1 MRHLSPRA
9 RGLATAMFV
18 TGGALLGGAPRGSA
32 GAGWVSMLIATAAGL
47 LVCVVLGLLGSRA
60 GDREFFTAADGVLGG
75 FGGGA
80 VAAVLGVLA
89 LGMMVRDMAV
99 VTQFIG
105 ANMITETPRWLI
117 AISLAATAAWCA
129 SCGRSTVGRWVELAA
144 LVAGVSLVICLA
156 ATVGDFDAR
165 AVVDGLKSDADGIF
179 GGAVGL
185 FSECAGSV
193 LLLASTVFPFGKA
206 ERRRASP
213 LVAGLVIGGALL
225 AVVMLFNVALLG
237 AETLDIFNF
246 PTYHALRISGIGGV
260 LERMEP
266 LLMIPAVATGIF
278 RVAAELMLIIGA
290 VERFCPKMEGSRS
303 SAFVIA
309 AVGVAA
315 SLILLP
321 SQVELRWAEGAFAV
335 GYAIALAAVTL
346 LIGSAALFKKRG

>member
-47 LVCVVLGLLGSRA
+47 FVCAVIGLLGSRE
-60 GDREFFTAADGVLGG
+60 GNRDFFSAVDGVLGG

-80 VAAVLGVLA
+80 AAAILGVLA
-89 LGMMVRDMAV
+89 LGMLTRDMAV

-117 AISLAATAAWCA
+117 AISLAVVAAWCA

-144 LVAGVSLVICLA
+144 LVAGVALVICLV
-156 ATVGDFDAR
+156 ATVGDFDAQ
-165 AVVDGLKSDADGIF
+165 AVTDGLASDADGIF

-193 LLLASTVFPFGKA
+193 LLLAATVFPFGGEEK
-206 ERRRASP
+206 RRSAP
-213 LVAGLVIGGALL
+213 LVVGLVIGGALL
-225 AVVMLFNVALLG
+225 SLVMLFNVALLG

-266 LLMIPAVATGIF
+266 LLMIPAVATGLF
-278 RVAAELMLIIGA
+278 RVAAELILIIGA
-290 VERFCPKMEGSRS
+290 IERFCPKLEGSRS
-303 SAFVIA
+303 TAFI
-309 AVGVAA
+309 VGAMGVST
-315 SLILLP
+315 SLVLLP
-321 SQVELRWAEGAFAV
+321 SQVELRAAEGSFAV
-335 GYAIALAAVTL
+335 GYAIAFAAVAVI
-346 LIGSAALFKKRG
+346 IGAAALLKKSE